1 MSLKDLFGKKSL
13 TVAKAASLSDIGQDV
28 ESIDYVQEFL
38 EDKKR
43 FVPNV
48 DFEDPENFSRYG
60 SAEKY
65 YEDSIKSIYKSYPYD
80 GSLKERM
87 QWHNKSSDLTN
98 YIFENVYPRNNGFV
112 NIGQEY
118 GTLLTSSSG
127 YHSSSK
133 EEYILSLIH
142 I

>member
-43 FVPNV
+43 FVPDV
-48 DFEDPENFSRYG
+48 DFEDPTNFSRYG

-65 YEDSIKSIYKSYPYD
+65 YEDSIKSIYKSYQTI
-80 GSLKERM
+80 GSSLACVEPSRPFRHDPVK
-87 QWHNKSSDLTN
+87 
-98 YIFENVYPRNNGFV
+98 
-112 NIGQEY
+112 IGEA
-118 GTLLTSSSG
+118 L
-127 YHSSSK
+127 HR
-133 EEYILSLIH
+133 
-142 I
+142 